1 MNAVFF
7 NEYIQTSPRFMTDFT
22 PWTLFVDTGIISVL
36 LLLGKLMRVKI
47 RFIQRLF
54 IPQPVGRVYR
64 TVLGTSRFRHH
75 TSFHPNR
82 NLCRHIDS
90 LHFRRSPLISQK
102 AAKRDADNI
111 GSMWA
116 YSQAGMLLQWAFG
129 GLLGLLV
136 LNRIWPLN
144 PAFGITMPSGY
155 CGGHGTAAAIGQ
167 AFSQFGYD
175 EILTLAMTAATFGI
189 VAAVIIGL
197 IIIKWGTKKGHTS
210 FLANYDD
217 LPHEL
222 QTGLL
227 PGDKRESMGESS
239 CSSISID
246 PLTFN
251 LIIVAV
257 IALGG
262 YCISKTVS
270 HFMPGFELPVFSCAF
285 VVGIFIKKIFDKT
298 RTSDYVCPQT
308 IGHISGAFTDFLVA
322 FGIASIKIS
331 VVIEYIIPLLILL
344 VSGLIAT
351 LIYVLVMARKL
362 MKECWFEKAIFT
374 WGWFTGTMAMGIAL
388 LRVADPKMR
397 SRCLDN
403 YALAYLFIAPVEI
416 SLITFAPVAF
426 LNGYGL
432 VFTGICLAAG
442 LAVLAT
448 AYIKGWFIRKQ

>member
-102 AAKRDADNI
+102 AAKGDADNI

-197 IIIKWGTKKGHTS
+197 IIIKWGQRKGTPPS
-210 FLANYDD
+210 SPITMTFLTNYRQACCPATNGKAWVKVLA
-217 LPHEL
+217 LP
-222 QTGLL
+222 
-227 PGDKRESMGESS
+227 S
-239 CSSISID
+239 
-246 PLTFN
+246 PLT
-251 LIIVAV
+251 
-257 IALGG
+257 
-262 YCISKTVS
+262 
-270 HFMPGFELPVFSCAF
+270 
-285 VVGIFIKKIFDKT
+285 
-298 RTSDYVCPQT
+298 R
-308 IGHISGAFTDFLVA
+308 
-322 FGIASIKIS
+322 
-331 VVIEYIIPLLILL
+331 
-344 VSGLIAT
+344 
-351 LIYVLVMARKL
+351 
-362 MKECWFEKAIFT
+362 
-374 WGWFTGTMAMGIAL
+374 
-388 LRVADPKMR
+388 
-397 SRCLDN
+397 
-403 YALAYLFIAPVEI
+403 
-416 SLITFAPVAF
+416 
-426 LNGYGL
+426 
-432 VFTGICLAAG
+432 
-442 LAVLAT
+442 
-448 AYIKGWFIRKQ
+448 